1 MKNVKEKLIDELTE
15 LRNRLIFKISL
26 IEFKAKE
33 REETTYK
40 IDDLLKVYKN
50 MLDYVDDLIN
60 KYEWED

>member
-1 MKNVKEKLIDELTE
+1 MKSVKEKLIDELTE

-50 MLDYVDDLIN
+50 MLNYVDDLIN

>member
-1 MKNVKEKLIDELTE
+1 MENVKEKLIDELTE

-26 IEFKAKE
+26 MEFNAKE

-50 MLDYVDDLIN
+50 MLNYVDDLIN